1 MFIVFSN
8 VGTQLTPGSSNDL
21 RGSLSISKGSE
32 VLQLGFLATR
42 RGRVKGPSHPGDLS
56 EHRSPGPCT
65 TGQRGSSCCAG
76 SSPARWEVGSEAR
89 CAGAEE
95 GRTSPK
101 PGSACVCVCV
111 CARFCK

>member
-65 TGQRGSSCCAG
+65 TGQRGSSFIDVLLFLFG
-76 SSPARWEVGSEAR
+76 
-89 CAGAEE
+89 
-95 GRTSPK
+95 TSPLFH
-101 PGSACVCVCV
+101 VQ
-111 CARFCK
+111 F